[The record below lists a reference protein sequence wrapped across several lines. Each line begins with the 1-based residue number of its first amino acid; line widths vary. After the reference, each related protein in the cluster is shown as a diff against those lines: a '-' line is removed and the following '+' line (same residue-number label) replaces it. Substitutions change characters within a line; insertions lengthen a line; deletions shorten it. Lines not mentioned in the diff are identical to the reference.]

1 MKHTILLLLI
11 LAGLTHA
18 NTITVVTQENCPYI
32 CKKDKKNKGFLID
45 IVTHLF
51 NRAGYKL
58 EYTIASSHEQS
69 VEDVRVHKFDAIIG
83 TTPPETPGFIFPK
96 LPLAYS
102 YDVMIVPKYS
112 KWKYR
117 SPSSLDELTL
127 GLEEGRDYNDAINKH
142 IEKNKDDSSKVQLI
156 SGKNVLKHNLRKL
169 RFEKVSATIGDRVML
184 RHFYFQKRKPF
195 VFKVAHTYQT
205 ETVYI
210 AFSPQNYKSKQYAEI
225 LYKWQQKLK
234 GTQEI
239 KEILQKYGLSEAY
252 IRPQKKID

>member
-1 MKHTILLLLI
+1 MKHTILLFLFLI
-11 LAGLTHA
+11 GSAHA
-18 NTITVVTQENCPYI
+18 YTITVVTQEKCPYV
-32 CKKDKKNKGFLID
+32 CSSDEKNKGFLID

-51 NRAGYKL
+51 NRAGYDV
-58 EYTIASSHEQS
+58 EYTTSSSHEQA

-112 KWKYR
+112 KWKYT
-117 SPSSLDELTL
+117 SQSSLDDLLL
-127 GLEEGRDYNDAINKH
+127 GLEEGREYNDTINKH

-156 SGKNVLKHNLRKL
+156 SGKNILKHNLRKL
-169 RFEKVSATIGDRVML
+169 RFEKVSATVSDRVML
-184 RHFYFQKRKPF
+184 RYFYFKKKKPF
-195 VFKVAHTYQT
+195 AFKVAHTYQT
-205 ETVYI
+205 ETIYI

-239 KEILQKYGLSEAY
+239 KEILQKYGLTEAY
-252 IRPQKKID
+252 IRPLRKTD